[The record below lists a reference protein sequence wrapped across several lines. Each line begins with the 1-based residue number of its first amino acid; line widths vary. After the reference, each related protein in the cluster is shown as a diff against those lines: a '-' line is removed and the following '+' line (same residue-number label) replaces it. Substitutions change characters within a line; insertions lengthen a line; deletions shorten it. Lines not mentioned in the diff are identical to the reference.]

1 MSTVGAIRE
10 NTRRNESLDRG
21 TATVTGSAT
30 VTVTGLPGPIRQVTR
45 AVAWVET
52 TSAPADT
59 IITVGNYS
67 NNTFTIYAWKLT
79 GLAAAAS
86 PAAVAVTVG
95 ASPFAY
101 TMLNTGGLVID
112 PNGATISAVTI
123 NRGAYTSGSLGDA
136 LTGDILPAN
145 KGDVVTVTYAAGT
158 PIMEELPFPTASTTL
173 IAATDTITCGWMA
186 WGNLSAGQGF

>member
-1 MSTVGAIRE
+1 MSLSGAIRE

-21 TATVTGSAT
+21 TVSVTGSAT
-30 VTVTGLPGPIRQVTR
+30 VTVTGRPGPIRQVTR
-45 AVAWVET
+45 AVAWLES

-67 NNTFTIYAWKLT
+67 NNTFTVYAWKMT
-79 GLAAAAS
+79 GLAGAAV
-86 PAAVAVTVG
+86 PAPVAVTVG

-101 TMLNTGGLVID
+101 TVVNTGALVID
-112 PNGATISAVTI
+112 PGAATISDVTI
-123 NRGAYTSGSLGDA
+123 NRGAYTSGTLGDVLA
-136 LTGDILPAN
+136 GAVIPVVA
-145 KGDVVTVTYAAGT
+145 GDVVTVTYAVDT
-158 PIMEELPFPTASTTL
+158 PLMEELPFPVASTTL